1 MEGTR
6 ESRNQDEEA
15 IGWGRGSQEG
25 FTEEV
30 SCVGRP
36 FPEEGPDGHPKFA
49 DMNSY
54 SWETRGGGVPG
65 LGRDCQVLCLQLS
78 QLIPGYFGP
87 FIKMA
92 SSPGSTNTDSR
103 KM

>member
-1 MEGTR
+1 M
-6 ESRNQDEEA
+6 
-15 IGWGRGSQEG
+15 
-25 FTEEV
+25 
-30 SCVGRP
+30 GRP
-36 FPEEGPDGHPKFA
+36 FQEEGPDGHPKFA

-65 LGRDCQVLCLQLS
+65 LGRDCEVLCLQLS

>member
-1 MEGTR
+1 MARHPGT
-6 ESRNQDEEA
+6 SN
-15 IGWGRGSQEG
+15 GGS
-25 FTEEV
+25 V
-30 SCVGRP
+30 YHPRP
-36 FPEEGPDGHPKFA
+36 E
-49 DMNSY
+49 
-54 SWETRGGGVPG
+54 ETRGGGVPG